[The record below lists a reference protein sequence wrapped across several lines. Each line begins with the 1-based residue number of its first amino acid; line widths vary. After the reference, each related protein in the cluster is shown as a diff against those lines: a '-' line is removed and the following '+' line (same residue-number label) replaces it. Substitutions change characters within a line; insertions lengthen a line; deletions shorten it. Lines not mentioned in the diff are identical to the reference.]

1 MIEGWAALAAPA
13 SGGLDVPALLLTLA
27 AVLVATK
34 VLGALARCVG
44 QPAVLG
50 ELVAGILLGGSVLG
64 VLDPNEPVLHV
75 LSELGVLI
83 LLFEVGLETDL
94 QSLRRVGGAAL
105 TVGGAGIILPF
116 AGGLGVAL
124 ALGASTVTA
133 LVIAAALTATS
144 IGISARVLGDLG
156 CLKTDEGQIVLG
168 AAVFDDVI
176 GLVILAV
183 VGGVVAGEGIT
194 VIGVT
199 ATALVA
205 IGFVVGALVLGA
217 FVAPPLMAAVARV
230 RVAGTVGV
238 TALVLVFV
246 TAALAAK
253 AGSAMIIG
261 AFAAGLVLHTTP
273 QRHEIEKWVTSIG
286 HTLVPVFFASVGAEV
301 DLQAMLSPRAL
312 GLGAALIVVSV
323 AGKVIAG
330 YAPWWFKGR
339 KLLVGVAMVPRGEVG
354 LIFAQM
360 GTAAGVLAGGEF
372 GAVIAMVVVTTFL
385 TPPLLGAIAGAPP
398 TGGSDGSGDSDDSS
412 GLNEL
417 VSEGAPAPPAPRV
430 TQARPRLG

>member
-1 MIEGWAALAAPA
+1 MTAWWAALAAPS
-13 SGGLDVPALLLTLA
+13 SGGTDVPALLLTLA

-34 VLGALARCVG
+34 VLGALARRAS

-94 QSLRRVGGAAL
+94 QALRRVGGAAL

-116 AGGLGVAL
+116 AGGFAVAT
-124 ALGASTVTA
+124 ALGASTLTA
-133 LVIAAALTATS
+133 LVVAAAMTATS

-156 CLKTDEGQIVLG
+156 RLKTDEGQIVLG
-168 AAVFDDVI
+168 AAVFDDVM

-183 VGGVVAGEGIT
+183 VGGVVAGQGIT
-194 VIGVT
+194 ALGV
-199 ATALVA
+199 ASTALVA

-217 FVAPPLMAAVARV
+217 FVAPHLMAAVARV

-246 TAALAAK
+246 TAAVAAK
-253 AGSAMIIG
+253 VGSAMIIG

-273 QRHEIEKWVTSIG
+273 QRHEIEKWVTSLG
-286 HTLVPVFFASVGAEV
+286 HVLVPVFFASVGAEV
-301 DLQAMLSPRAL
+301 DLRAMLSPAAL
-312 GLGAALIVVSV
+312 GLGAALIVVAV

-330 YAPWWFKGR
+330 YAPWWFRGR

-360 GTAAGVLAGGEF
+360 GVQAGVLAGGEF

-385 TPPLLGAIAGAPP
+385 APPLLSRIAGAPP
-398 TGGSDGSGDSDDSS
+398 AGRGDGDSGS

-417 VSEGAPAPPAPRV
+417 VAEGAPAAPAPRT